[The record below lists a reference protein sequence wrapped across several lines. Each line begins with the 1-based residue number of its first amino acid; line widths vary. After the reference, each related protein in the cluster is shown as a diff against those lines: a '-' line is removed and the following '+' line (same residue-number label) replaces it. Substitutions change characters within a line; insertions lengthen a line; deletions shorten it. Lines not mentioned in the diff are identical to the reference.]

1 MKTARLSK
9 RETDK
14 LIAALIADAPHALI
28 LALIHCRAAA

>member
-14 LIAALIADAPHALI
+14 LIAALRGDAPAVLI
-28 LALIHCRAAA
+28 LALIHRQAA